1 MGAKARESDGIG
13 PCDGL
18 PSGQWNICFEKPRAR
33 KRSGEGRSATLSRTS
48 SEHGGATSGCG
59 KCGGCGSPGC
69 GQMQNVEALFASDPG
84 AEAAVKAQAGSGR
97 PQAAD
102 RRS

>member
-1 MGAKARESDGIG
+1 M
-13 PCDGL
+13 
-18 PSGQWNICFEKPRAR
+18 
-33 KRSGEGRSATLSRTS
+33 SRTS

-69 GQMQNVEALFASDPG
+69 GEVKNVAALFAPETG

-97 PQAAD
+97 PQVLD